1 LLINSKQLI
10 KGIHHV
16 DRYEFHFKSKTTKAK
31 RCERCGQ
38 YSPKSLDECIHCSVL
53 TNSELARFKAEH
65 QEKLQ
70 HNSTFGKYLLLAAGF
85 IALLLLLSYL

>member
-1 LLINSKQLI
+1 MSIGMSFTL
-10 KGIHHV
+10 
-16 DRYEFHFKSKTTKAK
+16 KAK
-31 RCERCGQ
+31 QPKQKHCERCGQ